1 MTSVFNP
8 AEQTQSLT
16 SILLWLRSL
25 TEPTFLVHVGAG
37 RGVGELHAWHTW
49 GVPKVL
55 MIDADEKRLAWAQ
68 QLCAQHSGWKVS
80 VNVIA
85 NEGPE
90 VQYHLASNPDED
102 SLVPM
107 QSLNAI
113 WENIRTVK
121 TQTVSSTSLDRLL
134 TVELGEDARHQ
145 TAGMWC
151 LIDCLPAD
159 LILLG
164 ADDSL
169 AKMSVIVARVV
180 LKELALENSAGQL
193 SKVKPYLQAKGF
205 KCLSV
210 LETTHPSIG
219 YGVFVRD
226 FKMTHE
232 QYVAEAQTELQAE
245 QATIALQREHLSEL
259 RLQQDRLEIDR
270 DTQLETVSDLSKTN
284 EALRLELHDLR
295 QQLAEREAM
304 LAETAQGKLALQGRQ
319 THLHDD
325 LVRAEAQID
334 LIKEL
339 LFTSPSLKG

>member
-1 MTSVFNP
+1 
-8 AEQTQSLT
+8 
-16 SILLWLRSL
+16 
-25 TEPTFLVHVGAG
+25 
-37 RGVGELHAWHTW
+37 
-49 GVPKVL
+49 
-55 MIDADEKRLAWAQ
+55 
-68 QLCAQHSGWKVS
+68 
-80 VNVIA
+80 
-85 NEGPE
+85 
-90 VQYHLASNPDED
+90 
-102 SLVPM
+102 
-107 QSLNAI
+107 LNAI

-134 TVELGEDARHQ
+134 TVELGEDARQQ

-180 LKELALENSAGQL
+180 LKELASENPAGQL

-232 QYVAEAQTELQAE
+232 QYVAEAQTQLQAE

-284 EALRLELHDLR
+284 EALRLELHELR

-304 LAETAQGKLALQGRQ
+304 LAETAQGKLALQDRQ

-339 LFTSPSLKG
+339 LFTSPPLKG